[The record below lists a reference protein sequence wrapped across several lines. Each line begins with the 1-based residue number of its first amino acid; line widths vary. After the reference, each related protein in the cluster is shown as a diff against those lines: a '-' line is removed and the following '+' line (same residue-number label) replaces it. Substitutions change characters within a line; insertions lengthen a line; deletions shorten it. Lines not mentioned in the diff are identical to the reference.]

1 MEHLSKHDEKAHAI
15 LNGAAKVF
23 SAKGYHHASMRDI
36 ARETGMSLAGMY
48 HYFSGKEEILF
59 SIQRFCFR
67 QVLDDVEARTAEVS
81 DPLEKLSA
89 VIHGHLHFFTQNVT
103 EMRVLSH
110 EAESLNGEYRQHI
123 DEMKREYYRLVADIL
138 EEIHASDWND
148 AERRRNTLS
157 IFGMI
162 NWIYTWYRP
171 DRDGSPDELAATM
184 MNILTQGIAT
194 PTKAG

>member
-1 MEHLSKHDEKAHAI
+1 MEHLSKHDEKAHTI
-15 LNGAAKVF
+15 LNGAAQVF
-23 SAKGYHHASMRDI
+23 SSKGYHHASMRDI

-67 QVLDDVEARTAEVS
+67 QVLDDLEGRLAEVT
-81 DPLEKLSA
+81 DPVEKLRT
-89 VIHGHLHFFTQNVT
+89 VIYGHLEFFTQNVT

-123 DEMKREYYRLVADIL
+123 DEMKREYYHLVANIL
-138 EEIHASDWND
+138 EEVHGGGWSD

-171 DRDGSPDELAATM
+171 NRDGSPEELASTM
-184 MNILTQGIAT
+184 MNIITNGIAV

>member
-1 MEHLSKHDEKAHAI
+1 MEHLSKHDEKAHGI
-15 LNGAAKVF
+15 LSGAAKVF

-67 QVLDDVEARTAEVS
+67 QVLDNVETRLADVT
-81 DPLEKLSA
+81 DPLERLRA
-89 VIHGHLHFFTQNVT
+89 VIQGHLEFFTQNVT

-123 DEMKREYYRLVADIL
+123 NEMKREYYRLVADIL
-138 EEIHASDWND
+138 EEVHGAGWSD
-148 AERRRNTLS
+148 AERRRNTLA

-171 DRDGSPDELAATM
+171 DRDGSPEELADTM
-184 MNILTQGIAT
+184 MNMLTHGILT
-194 PTKAG
+194 PSKAG

>member
-15 LNGAAKVF
+15 LGGAAQVF
-23 SAKGYHHASMRDI
+23 SSKGYHHASMRDI

-67 QVLDDVEARTAEVS
+67 QVLDDVEARLAGIS
-81 DPLEKLSA
+81 DPAEKLRA
-89 VIHGHLHFFTQNVT
+89 VVYGHLKFFTQNVT

-110 EAESLNGEYRQHI
+110 EADSLNGEYRQHI
-123 DEMKREYYRLVADIL
+123 NEMKREYYNMVAKIL
-138 EEIHASDWND
+138 EELHDGGWSD
-148 AERRRNTLS
+148 AERRRTTLS

-171 DRDGSPDELAATM
+171 DRDGSPEELADTM
-184 MNILTQGIAT
+184 MNIITNGIAT